1 MAETQANAGNGPAP
15 LPAQAGREDQEQDFT
30 DKHVVPAVARLHN
43 ALAHCDALISRYVKR
58 ATDSENYGPDTQ
70 AKFAL
75 VAARLAAAQGQTA
88 GAIARLADAESRQR
102 ITNIKVDDSVFRPR
116 RRTTADVNRA
126 LRNNRSHDS
135 YDTRDWE
142 NDESEDEK
150 TTFNSPDNSNSAFT
164 GPRIRQV

>member
-1 MAETQANAGNGPAP
+1 MEETQATAGNGPAS
-15 LPAQAGREDQEQDFT
+15 LSAPAGAEDFT
-30 DKHVVPAVARLHN
+30 DKHVVPAVARLHS
-43 ALAHCDALISRYVKR
+43 ALASCDTLIAHLAERSTDMDYACDAR
-58 ATDSENYGPDTQ
+58 T
-70 AKFAL
+70 KFAL
-75 VAARLAAAQGQTA
+75 AAARLASAQAQTA

-102 ITNIKVDDSVFRPR
+102 VTNIKVDDSVFRPR

-142 NDESEDEK
+142 NDESDGEK
-150 TTFNSPDNSNSAFT
+150 TTFNSGNSAKPAFA